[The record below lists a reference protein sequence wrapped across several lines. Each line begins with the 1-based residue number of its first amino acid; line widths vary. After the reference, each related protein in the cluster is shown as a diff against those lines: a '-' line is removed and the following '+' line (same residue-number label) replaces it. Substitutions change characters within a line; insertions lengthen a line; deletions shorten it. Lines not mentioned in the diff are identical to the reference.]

1 MVSSDLEYIERH
13 NKMRMA
19 QLGDGKSIVGDI
31 ISAVSPAYVKLR
43 SVLDKAYEQS
53 AHGKGKERHANDK
66 PFDRQ
71 PILEIGRMVGPGF
84 ALGQVMKKAQE
95 ASGMAGR
102 SSFEAAQAELL
113 GVIVYA
119 AAAHILLDELADG
132 PVTAQ
137 AGTEKTG

>member
-1 MVSSDLEYIERH
+1 MTYVTRQVARAEQPAENETALADLPYI
-13 NKMRMA
+13 
-19 QLGDGKSIVGDI
+19 
-31 ISAVSPAYVKLR
+31 KLR
-43 SVLDKAYEQS
+43 NVLDRAYEQS
-53 AHGKGKERHANDK
+53 AYGKGKARHANDR

-95 ASGMAGR
+95 AGGMAGR

-119 AAAHILLDELADG
+119 AAAHILLDELK
-132 PVTAQ
+132 AQ